1 VDDSLPRLN
10 EKEMAMRAMTTTFKD
25 GLMIGGSAILLL
37 MAFPLI
43 VLLFFTMR
51 FVVVVG
57 GVIALVGACVAYA
70 LSNEEIGSEMRYL
83 DS

>member
-1 VDDSLPRLN
+1 
-10 EKEMAMRAMTTTFKD
+10 MAMRAMTTTFKD
-25 GLMIGGSAILLL
+25 GLMIGGSALLLL

-43 VLLFFTMR
+43 VLLFFAMR

-57 GVIALVGACVAYA
+57 GVIALVGVCMAYA
-70 LSNEEIGSEMRYL
+70 FSKGEISPGVQYL

>member
-1 VDDSLPRLN
+1 
-10 EKEMAMRAMTTTFKD
+10 
-25 GLMIGGSAILLL
+25 MIGGSTLLLL

-43 VLLFFTMR
+43 VLLFFAMR

-57 GVIALVGACVAYA
+57 GVIALVGTCVAYA
-70 LSNEEIGSEMRYL
+70 LSNEDMGPEVRYL